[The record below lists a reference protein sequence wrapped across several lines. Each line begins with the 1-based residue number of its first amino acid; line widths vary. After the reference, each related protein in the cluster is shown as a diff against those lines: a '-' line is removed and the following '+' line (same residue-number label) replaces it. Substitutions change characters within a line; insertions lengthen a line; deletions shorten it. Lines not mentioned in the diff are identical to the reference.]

1 MATEPATAAVTT
13 AADDSNPA
21 GTDLPGLTN
30 PNFNG
35 NLPVVKRTPKT
46 STTRRGFAT
55 ASFCLG
61 LWGSLT
67 FWMYPFG
74 LAVSILAVF
83 FGSIA
88 VALGI
93 RAGNEG
99 QHLAWVGIV
108 FGSVGAGAAITIY
121 RFYQLAFEGS
131 LPFPLPFNW
140 SI

>member
-1 MATEPATAAVTT
+1 MATENPNYVV
-13 AADDSNPA
+13 DNPA
-21 GTDLPGLTN
+21 SELPWLTV

-35 NLPVVKRTPKT
+35 VVPGVRRTPKT
-46 STTRRGFAT
+46 ATTRRGFAT
-55 ASFCLG
+55 ASLCLG
-61 LWGSLT
+61 LWGSVT

-74 LAVSILAVF
+74 LAVCCLAVV
-83 FGSIA
+83 FGLIS
-88 VALGI
+88 VLLGI

-108 FGSVGAGAAITIY
+108 FGSVGAGAAVTIY